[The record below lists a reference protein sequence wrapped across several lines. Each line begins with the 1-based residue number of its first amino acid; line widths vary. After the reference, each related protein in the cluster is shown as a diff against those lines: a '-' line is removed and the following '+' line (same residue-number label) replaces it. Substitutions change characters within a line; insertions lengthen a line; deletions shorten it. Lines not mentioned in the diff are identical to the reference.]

1 MSGYANEVGE
11 SFRSLIHVYWV
22 RASYGVASLYV
33 LADTADKTIK
43 AHNIEKG
50 NKEYNKYKVVMTTVD
65 TITWQGLAS
74 VIIPG
79 LTINRICAAT
89 FFSLS
94 KLTKFSSATRKWTTT
109 AVGLGC
115 IPFIVTPI
123 DTFVDFLL
131 NKTLRPLFR

>member
-79 LTINRICAAT
+79 LLT
-89 FFSLS
+89 FFY
-94 KLTKFSSATRKWTTT
+94 KL
-109 AVGLGC
+109 
-115 IPFIVTPI
+115 IVFFTYL
-123 DTFVDFLL
+123 F
-131 NKTLRPLFR
+131 PLFVFKV